1 MAASTPAGP
10 NASVATHD
18 PVEWA
23 RHYWRKQQLGDGEDA
38 FIAMSSVLRF
48 HRLMTVRIEDELKI
62 HKLNLTD
69 YMLLMTLRLSDTG
82 TLPVSRLAR
91 ALLVHATTAT
101 LATDR
106 LEARGLLARGP
117 HPSDRRATLVT
128 ISRTGRT
135 LVEKASAALAG
146 FEFGLAGTSMADR
159 AELVEVLTRLRAASG
174 DEG

>member
-1 MAASTPAGP
+1 M
-10 NASVATHD
+10 
-18 PVEWA
+18 
-23 RHYWRKQQLGDGEDA
+23 
-38 FIAMSSVLRF
+38 
-48 HRLMTVRIEDELKI
+48 
-62 HKLNLTD
+62 
-69 YMLLMTLRLSDTG
+69 
-82 TLPVSRLAR
+82 
-91 ALLVHATTAT
+91 HATTAT

-128 ISRTGRT
+128 ISPTGRT